1 MSQAQPRPPRPERNQ
16 RRNQPRQERPGPDRA
31 ERQERAARGRSG
43 RAGPNAPAVAGRQAR
58 SNARGSRP
66 LLASL
71 LPFLL
76 GLAAGYGLSG
86 PLPRLA
92 EGAMAALL
100 HGQHPLA
107 TLVNPLLIGE
117 RRLLVLGTDKVADNT
132 DVMFTVQVKNGI
144 TEVMQVPRDT
154 FIESEK
160 FGVVKAN
167 SLYVAGGID
176 TAKRE
181 IGQLLQAPVDRYLSL
196 NLQAVRQ
203 MADALGGVE
212 VDVPKRMYYVD
223 NAQGLYIDLYPGPQL
238 LKGESLEGF
247 LRFRH
252 DELGDIGRLERQKL
266 VMRQVFAKLAQ
277 PSSLAQLPALLKIAG
292 NDVKTDLSPLE
303 MGQLLTAMAGTRL
316 HTAQLPGRLFWHN
329 ELSYWMPDA
338 NSHYAG
344 VSSSEPPP

>member
-1 MSQAQPRPPRPERNQ
+1 M
-16 RRNQPRQERPGPDRA
+16 
-31 ERQERAARGRSG
+31 
-43 RAGPNAPAVAGRQAR
+43 
-58 SNARGSRP
+58 
-66 LLASL
+66 
-71 LPFLL
+71 
-76 GLAAGYGLSG
+76 
-86 PLPRLA
+86 A
-92 EGAMAALL
+92 EGAIAALL
-100 HGQHPLA
+100 QGQHPLA

-160 FGVVKAN
+160 FGVMKAN

-176 TAKRE
+176 TAKLE

-203 MADALGGVE
+203 LADALGGVE

-223 NAQGLYIDLYPGPQL
+223 NAQGLYIDLYPGKQL
-238 LKGESLEGF
+238 LKGEALEGF

-266 VMRQVFAKLAQ
+266 VMRQVFTKLAQ

-303 MGQLLTAMAGTRL
+303 MGQLLTAMAGTKL
-316 HTAQLPGRLFWHN
+316 HTAQLPGRLFWHH

>member
-1 MSQAQPRPPRPERNQ
+1 MSQAQPRPPRPERN
-16 RRNQPRQERPGPDRA
+16 RRRDQPRQQRPGPDRA
-31 ERQERAARGRSG
+31 ERQERPTRGRRGG
-43 RAGPNAPAVAGRQAR
+43 RSEPNAPTVGGQQSRTRARVAR
-58 SNARGSRP
+58 
-66 LLASL
+66 SL

-76 GLAAGYGLSG
+76 GVAAGYGFSG

-100 HGQHPLA
+100 QGQHPLA
-107 TLVNPLLIGE
+107 TLVNPMLIGE
-117 RRLLVLGTDKVADNT
+117 RRLLVLGTDKLADNT

-160 FGVVKAN
+160 FGVIKAN

-203 MADALGGVE
+203 LADALGGVE

-223 NAQGLYIDLYPGPQL
+223 NAQGLYIDLYPGRQL

-316 HTAQLPGRLFWHN
+316 QTAQLPGRLFWHH

-338 NSHYAG
+338 NSHYTG
-344 VSSSEPPP
+344 VNSSEPPP